1 MKIAYLIGS
10 LNRGGAETLLLDIF
24 RKANRARFDMMLI
37 HRRGGMYEQEFMQLT
52 PTCLKLTPC
61 RWHLLSYLYQLRK
74 TLHSEQ
80 ATAIHAFYWL
90 DVLYAWIATIG
101 MNIPIVI
108 TFHGY
113 EGTNANWLKGVRYR
127 MVMRVAKKVC
137 FVSEVQMKSFVSRYG
152 SIVTRKGVVLYNGL
166 NFDKFDAIESRAESQ
181 ESRVKLCM
189 VGNFNSVRSQKVIV
203 KALQLLT
210 NYPPH
215 ITHHPS
221 PITTLSLFDFYFIG
235 GRYKGEEYYYDECV
249 AYCDKNGM
257 DNVHFMGVRDDVPA
271 LLKSMDGFVYSTNH
285 DTFGIAVV
293 EAIAAALPVV
303 LNDHPVMQEICG
315 APNAGVRYFR
325 TNDAHDAAAQIAD
338 MIANMQL
345 CKQAAK
351 MNAAV
356 IREKYSILT
365 HIDNAYQIYS
375 SL

>member
-1 MKIAYLIGS
+1 MKVAYLTGS

-24 RKANRARFDMMLI
+24 RKSGSAPFDMILI
-37 HRRGGMYEQEFMQLT
+37 CRKGGLYENDFKKEKPHSYRIAPRG
-52 PTCLKLTPC
+52 
-61 RWHLLSYLYQLRK
+61 WHFCSYLRQLRK
-74 TLHSEQ
+74 TIIEEQ
-80 ATAIHAFYWL
+80 VTMIHAFYWL
-90 DVLYAWIATIG
+90 DAIYAKLATIG
-101 MNIPIVI
+101 LNIPIVI

-152 SIVTRKGVVLYNGL
+152 SIVTGKGVVLYNGL